1 MSNILT
7 PFTRTIGENGYD
19 NYTPYQLFCL
29 KSRLMSYLIQKYGD
43 VSAQFISVYE
53 DPGGTLSGSF
63 TTLSVHITRNSDPIP
78 LSENDR
84 KEIQTWINYIAGTY
98 PFYALILDYKIPLYI
113 KGKLIDNL
121 WLKSMLPYLIIPD
134 DINPF
139 VEKGKLHGNFAH
151 LDDYNL
157 GYNTLL
163 ADLIDQIEDMYLS
176 GYIVDAKSIADN
188 WDLIP
193 VSDDGKLYKP
203 NWSDSNIPN
212 MVRFLEKKILEEQEL
227 IPHQDKYAILNTDNK
242 DMDMIVR
249 NMLEYPEKLFKINSL
264 KKEIYVNV

>member
-7 PFTRTIGENGYD
+7 PFTRTIGENGYN

-29 KSRLMSYLIQKYGD
+29 KSRLMPYLIQKYGD

-53 DPGGTLSGSF
+53 DPGSTLSGSF

-78 LSENDR
+78 LSENNR
-84 KEIQTWINYIAGTY
+84 KEIQTWVNYIAGST

-113 KGKLIDNL
+113 KGKLIDSL
-121 WLKSMLPYLIIPD
+121 WLKSILPYLIIPD

-139 VEKGKLHGNFAH
+139 IENGKLHGTFAH

-163 ADLIDQIEDMYLS
+163 DDLINQIEDMYLG
-176 GYIVDAKSIADN
+176 GYIVSAESIAID
-188 WDLIP
+188 WELVP

-203 NWSDSNIPN
+203 NWSDWNIPD
-212 MVRFLEKKILEEQEL
+212 MVRFLERKILEEQEL
-227 IPHQDKYAILNTDNK
+227 IYHQDRYAILNTNNK
-242 DMDMIVR
+242 SMDTTVR
-249 NMLEYPEKLFKINSL
+249 SMLEYPEKLFKINSL
-264 KKEIYVNV
+264 KKEIYVG